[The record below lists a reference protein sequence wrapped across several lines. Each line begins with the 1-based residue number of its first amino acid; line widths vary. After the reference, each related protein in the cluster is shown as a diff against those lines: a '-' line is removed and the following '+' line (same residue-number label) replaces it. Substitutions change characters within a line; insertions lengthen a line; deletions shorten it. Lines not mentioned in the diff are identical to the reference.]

1 MSRSMGSKKEG
12 MKEQTN
18 DGWVRILVFLIYA
31 EIPDL
36 FEKMSLICIFIQTIF
51 KQLIIM
57 QLSSI
62 KHRRL
67 SALFYVLFLCSV
79 ISHYISRNSKS
90 HDIQA
95 PTLPVRLME
104 SFMCFTSILKGV
116 YLKHRFSLIRDIPTV
131 RTTWNFE
138 ILFMSIALVFVILFF
153 PMFSLKKK
161 CSGFASCRY

>member
-1 MSRSMGSKKEG
+1 MS
-12 MKEQTN
+12 
-18 DGWVRILVFLIYA
+18 
-31 EIPDL
+31 
-36 FEKMSLICIFIQTIF
+36 
-51 KQLIIM
+51 
-57 QLSSI
+57 LSSI

-67 SALFYVLFLCSV
+67 SALFYALFLCSV

-90 HDIQA
+90 HDSQA

-104 SFMCFTSILKGV
+104 SFMCFTSTLKGV

-161 CSGFASCRY
+161 CSGFASCRYWGVWWPLITYRLEWVLSAHFSTLLRHWSHDLLCIWGQNTVLQNQVRLSPA